1 VATEFDT
8 ANLLVV
14 RTWDGL
20 LKFAQD
26 RDPPKRVLAVFFA
39 TQMLEGT
46 LSRLGILG
54 WDPGQTASLHGAVR
68 NAELEYLLDRGVVA
82 VGLRAIKERNKI
94 AHYYAAELSG
104 KSASSDE
111 EESADPVEL
120 ILEQAPRVVGQLW
133 ILDLEIEAAAKKKE
147 EKNQRERELAEEQ
160 AKTDEEARNRAQAK
174 IDEDARNRAQAKIDE
189 DAIAQKEKDDELA
202 RQQEEKL
209 RAKEVEAIARRHDE
223 EFITSSAILGGPEEM
238 REVREKLFFKK
249 QIALQE
255 WRNARVAA
263 QNAKLLAPKSSFRG
277 RDHRNTR
284 IRLGKLFLPVLLLIS
299 AIAASFAYWSVQK
312 GNDEADKV
320 VRSIEAWRTEGKIP
334 DYAQELTHET
344 LTALREVGVD
354 VRLEMVATGAFQQY
368 DGFGARWVR
377 EFALME
383 LEKTL
388 DLERAVWVILSNRV
402 YAVGIRGAG
411 PAAWALCGKS
421 LEKLTKNDQKLLARA
436 TALGS
441 LTSHKRAPSP

>member
-1 VATEFDT
+1 
-8 ANLLVV
+8 
-14 RTWDGL
+14 
-20 LKFAQD
+20 
-26 RDPPKRVLAVFFA
+26 
-39 TQMLEGT
+39 MLEGT

-160 AKTDEEARNRAQAK
+160 AKTDEEARNRAQAKIDEEARNRAQAKIDEDARNRAQAK

>member
-1 VATEFDT
+1 
-8 ANLLVV
+8 
-14 RTWDGL
+14 
-20 LKFAQD
+20 
-26 RDPPKRVLAVFFA
+26 
-39 TQMLEGT
+39 
-46 LSRLGILG
+46 
-54 WDPGQTASLHGAVR
+54 
-68 NAELEYLLDRGVVA
+68 
-82 VGLRAIKERNKI
+82 
-94 AHYYAAELSG
+94 
-104 KSASSDE
+104 
-111 EESADPVEL
+111 
-120 ILEQAPRVVGQLW
+120 
-133 ILDLEIEAAAKKKE
+133 
-147 EKNQRERELAEEQ
+147 
-160 AKTDEEARNRAQAK
+160 
-174 IDEDARNRAQAKIDE
+174 
-189 DAIAQKEKDDELA
+189 
-202 RQQEEKL
+202 
-209 RAKEVEAIARRHDE
+209 
-223 EFITSSAILGGPEEM
+223 
-238 REVREKLFFKK
+238 
-249 QIALQE
+249 
-255 WRNARVAA
+255 
-263 QNAKLLAPKSSFRG
+263 
-277 RDHRNTR
+277 
-284 IRLGKLFLPVLLLIS
+284 LLIS